1 MTNPPVNIT
10 STAPIA
16 AVDTAQ
22 GQQRPSPDLAER
34 AQPER
39 PRGPQGLSEKLR
51 SELRLLHYSRRTEE
65 AYVAWVRRFLIH
77 HKRRH
82 PAELGP
88 SEIRAFLSALA
99 VSGQVAA
106 STQNQ
111 AMAAIAFFYRNVLRM
126 PMESV
131 DDVVRAKRPARLP
144 VVLSREEVDAVLG
157 KMSGTTR
164 LVASLLYGG
173 GLRLLEALTLR
184 VKDVDLERR
193 QLIVRGGKG
202 AKDRTTVLP
211 SVLHVPL
218 AEYLRRMRARHES
231 ENTWKKVAVTLPG
244 AIGRKYPSAAF
255 EWTWQYLFPA
265 SRPHR
270 DAATGTW
277 MRHHLH
283 ETAVQRPVREAVLS
297 AGLTKRAT
305 CHTFRHSFA
314 THLLEDGYDIRTVQ
328 ELLGHADVSTTMIYT
343 HVLDRGA
350 SAVRSPMD
358 RR

>member
-1 MTNPPVNIT
+1 
-10 STAPIA
+10 
-16 AVDTAQ
+16 
-22 GQQRPSPDLAER
+22 
-34 AQPER
+34 
-39 PRGPQGLSEKLR
+39 
-51 SELRLLHYSRRTEE
+51 
-65 AYVAWVRRFLIH
+65 
-77 HKRRH
+77 
-82 PAELGP
+82 
-88 SEIRAFLSALA
+88 
-99 VSGQVAA
+99 
-106 STQNQ
+106 
-111 AMAAIAFFYRNVLRM
+111 
-126 PMESV
+126 
-131 DDVVRAKRPARLP
+131 
-144 VVLSREEVDAVLG
+144 
-157 KMSGTTR
+157 
-164 LVASLLYGG
+164 
-173 GLRLLEALTLR
+173 LTLR
-184 VKDVDLERR
+184 VKDVDLNRR

-255 EWTWQYLFPA
+255 EWPWQYLFPA

-277 MRHHLH
+277 LRHHLH